1 MGNTSFWWCALDVG
15 DTLRR
20 VLTKSAFCCG
30 IFCQIVYTLTEFQSQ
45 VAGVELEFIVENIIV
60 YILTECRM
68 SSISNAHEMVFTA
81 TCAVS
86 DFYANKGGFKIVFV
100 ITVQE
105 VKLTLLT
112 KSNGERHLL
121 NLFQR
126 LLQSVVQANGVR
138 RMSNGVF
145 SAMADE
151 ESL

>member
-45 VAGVELEFIVENIIV
+45 GHFCIFEYDVQSLEL
-60 YILTECRM
+60 
-68 SSISNAHEMVFTA
+68 SISNAHEMVFTA